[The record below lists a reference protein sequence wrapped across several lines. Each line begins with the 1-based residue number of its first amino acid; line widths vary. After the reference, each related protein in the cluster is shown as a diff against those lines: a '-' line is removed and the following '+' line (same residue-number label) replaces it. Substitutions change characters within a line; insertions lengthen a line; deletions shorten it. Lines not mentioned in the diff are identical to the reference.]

1 MLKNKNKMRKGAKIK
16 IDKAKIK
23 ILTSIGRV
31 LAQFSI
37 FYCMKKLYI
46 DCPHCG
52 VSFEAE
58 IQGEESNMMV
68 FCCARCKTPLMYFHG
83 EIAELDKDEF
93 AELRKKLSKAIDVV
107 ISSGGPMGDVANSL
121 KKIVDA
127 SNSLAN
133 ERALPQN
140 ELQSGMR
147 KGSAPLEFSK
157 DLPNKNEQHKFSDE
171 SMEQLKKN
179 LDELNVDSFLDS
191 I

>member
-16 IDKAKIK
+16 MDKAKIK

-37 FYCMKKLYI
+37 FYCMKKLHI

-58 IQGEESNMMV
+58 IQGKEANMMV

-93 AELRKKLSKAIDVV
+93 AELRKKLLRAIDVV

-121 KKIVDA
+121 KKLVDA

-133 ERALPQN
+133 ERILPQN
-140 ELQSGMR
+140 ELQNKMR

-157 DLPNKNEQHKFSDE
+157 DLSNKNMQHKFSDE